1 MGNCLRHKSS
11 SSWKEDDISTSSF
24 SVTSK
29 DGLLDKAER
38 NSVVEE
44 DQSLIDDQTKVPA
57 SSTAVKIKITK
68 KQLEEL
74 LGRADVQSLSIEQV
88 LTQLINISDIES
100 QAQPWKPVLQSIPE
114 MDSIYY

>member
-11 SSWKEDDISTSSF
+11 SWKADDMDTSSL

-29 DGLLDKAER
+29 HGLLDKAGR
-38 NSVVEE
+38 NSDAEE
-44 DQSLIDDQTKVPA
+44 ESLIDEQRKVP

-88 LTQLINISDIES
+88 LTQLMNISDVES

-114 MDSIYY
+114 MDSVYH